1 MPFIDILGA
10 RLELAHVP
18 AGADAVADR
27 PALVFLHEGLGSVG
41 LWHDWPAR
49 LCAATG
55 RTGWLY
61 SRQGYGR
68 SSSIADV
75 RGPSR
80 QHADGSRSGRLR
92 PDYLEREA
100 LEVLPR
106 VLKAMDIRQPVLVG
120 HSDGAT
126 IALIHAAH
134 HPVSACVV
142 MAPHLMVEDITL
154 AGLRQARQAWENGPL
169 QRSLARHHDAPE
181 VAFWQWNEAWLDPGF
196 HGFDIR
202 ETCSRIRARLLAI
215 QGHDDAYGSMAQLDE
230 LARVAPQ
237 TRRLKLADCGH
248 EPQREQAQ
256 QVTRAI
262 AEFLARLPSDAVP
275 A

>member
-1 MPFIDILGA
+1 MPFMDILGA
-10 RLELAHVP
+10 RLELAHLP
-18 AGADAVADR
+18 AGAQATAAHA
-27 PALVFLHEGLGSVG
+27 PLVFLHEGLGSVG
-41 LWHDWPAR
+41 LWRDWPAR

-55 RTGWLY
+55 RAGWLY

-68 SSSIADV
+68 SSPIADI

-80 QHADGSRSGRLR
+80 QHVDGSRSGRLR
-92 PDYLEREA
+92 PDYQQREA

-106 VLKAMDIRQPVLVG
+106 VLDTLGIQAPVLIG

-142 MAPHLMVEDITL
+142 MAPHVMVEDITL
-154 AGLRQARQAWENGPL
+154 AGLRQARQAWEDGPL
-169 QRSLARHHDAPE
+169 QHSLARHHDAPE
-181 VAFWQWNEAWLDPGF
+181 VAFWQWNEAWLDPAF

-202 ETCSRIRARLLAI
+202 DTCSQIRAPLLAI

-237 TRRLKLADCGH
+237 TRLLKLSDCGH
-248 EPQREQAQ
+248 EPHREQAQ
-256 QVTRAI
+256 QVTQAI
-262 AEFLARLPSDAVP
+262 TDFLASLRTDTVP